1 MSGMAICRM
10 KGRVVL
16 RRIGEDRLLVP
27 VSGDVARENCVFP
40 INETGEFIWKGLT
53 QGRPLDEIAVALSIE
68 FAVEKDAARAD
79 CREFAEKLLAHGLIE
94 EVGV

>member
-1 MSGMAICRM
+1 MNGMAICRM

-40 INETGEFIWKGLT
+40 INEPGEFIWMGLT
-53 QGRPLDEIAVALSIE
+53 QGRTLDEISAALSTE
-68 FAVEKDAARAD
+68 FAVEMDVARAD
-79 CREFAEKLLAHGLIE
+79 CQEFAEKLLAQGLVE
-94 EVGV
+94 EVEP